1 MTDSVLYEVR
11 TADNGMKLG
20 LATLNAP
27 QTLNGLSLDM
37 ARSLSDQLQAWA
49 ADPDVVVVILQ
60 GAGEKAFCAGGDLHS
75 LYQSMQDAP
84 RGEPWANRYA
94 REFFEVEY
102 RLDYRIHTYPKPI
115 LCWGHG
121 YVMGGGI
128 GLMMG
133 ASHRVVSETARLAMP
148 EISIG
153 LFPDVGGSWLL
164 NRMPGGTGLFLALT
178 GAQLNASDAF
188 FAGLAD
194 FHVRGADWPS
204 LLDAL
209 LQQPWAGG
217 HGSAGREGF
226 GPRSINDGLL
236 RRALNAMQPAQL
248 LEPGPLRQHAF
259 LINSLCA
266 GTRLPEIY
274 EEVAALADHSDPWL
288 AKAAKT
294 MLAGAPGSARL
305 AFALQQR
312 SRQRSLED
320 VFRTEYVAALVCAA
334 QGDLAEGI
342 RALLIDKDRNPRW
355 NPATLPA
362 ADDAWVRQFF
372 HEPWPAGV
380 EHPLA
385 DLGAGPYTAGAD

>member
-27 QTLNGLSLDM
+27 QTLNGLSLEM
-37 ARSLSDQLQAWA
+37 ARSLSGQLEGWA
-49 ADPDVVVVILQ
+49 ADPDIAVVILQ
-60 GAGEKAFCAGGDLHS
+60 GAGDKAFCAGGDLHS
-75 LYQSMQDAP
+75 LYQSMQQAP
-84 RGEPWANRYA
+84 RGEPWANRYV

-102 RLDYRIHTYPKPI
+102 RLDYRIHTYPKPV

-148 EISIG
+148 EVSIG

-178 GAQLNASDAF
+178 GAQLNTSDAF

-194 FHVRGADWPS
+194 FHVSSADWPS

-209 LQQPWAGG
+209 LREPWAGG
-217 HGSAGREGF
+217 RGDGGEGF

-236 RRALNAMQPAQL
+236 RRALNAMQPAEVL
-248 LEPGPLRQHAF
+248 TPGPLRQHAF
-259 LINSLCA
+259 LINNLCT
-266 GTRLPEIY
+266 GTRLPDIY
-274 EEVAALADHSDPWL
+274 AEVAALADHSDPWL

-294 MLAGAPGSARL
+294 MLAGAPGSVRL

-312 SRQRSLED
+312 LRQRSLED

-342 RALLIDKDRNPRW
+342 RALLIDKDKNPRW
-355 NPATLPA
+355 NPPTLEA
-362 ADDAWVRQFF
+362 ADDAWVQQFF
-372 HEPWPAGV
+372 HEPWPAGTD
-380 EHPLA
+380 HPLA
-385 DLGAGPYTAGAD
+385 DLGAGPYAGRGE